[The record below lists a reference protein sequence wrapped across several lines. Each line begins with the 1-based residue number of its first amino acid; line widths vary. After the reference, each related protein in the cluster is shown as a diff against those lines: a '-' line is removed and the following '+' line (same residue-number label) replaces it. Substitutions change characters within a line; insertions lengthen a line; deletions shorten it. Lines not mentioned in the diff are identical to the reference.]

1 MYIGVT
7 LLEVH
12 IHFFKILFVIF
23 ISWCA
28 QSVYL
33 KLMCIGY
40 ILVEL
45 NTTNKKQNSEEKKK
59 NKKPYDGIVS
69 NKLLTCVV
77 SITRMSLDVLKK
89 GS

>member
-1 MYIGVT
+1 
-7 LLEVH
+7 
-12 IHFFKILFVIF
+12 
-23 ISWCA
+23 
-28 QSVYL
+28 
-33 KLMCIGY
+33 MCIGY